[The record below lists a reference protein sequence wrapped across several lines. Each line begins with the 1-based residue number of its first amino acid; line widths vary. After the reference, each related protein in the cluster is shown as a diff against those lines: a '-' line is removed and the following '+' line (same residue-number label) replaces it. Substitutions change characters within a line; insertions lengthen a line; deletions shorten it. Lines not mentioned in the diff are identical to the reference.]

1 MIVELF
7 HSARS
12 SVLETTYFGMP
23 FIFSPNSP
31 VPCMVGQAEAKPS

>member
-7 HSARS
+7 HAASR

-23 FIFSPNSP
+23 FIFS
-31 VPCMVGQAEAKPS
+31 AKPASSSIDGHALA